1 MHQLTF
7 ENEFV
12 DTTSEYILNLSSIM
26 MPKPHY
32 SSHEED
38 WMERYMNINKL
49 MQMIINKMK
58 GYLKDDQL
66 GFKYQ

>member
-32 SSHEED
+32 SSHEG
-38 WMERYMNINKL
+38 RLNG
-49 MQMIINKMK
+49 MIHE
-58 GYLKDDQL
+58 Y
-66 GFKYQ
+66 

>member
-7 ENEFV
+7 GNEFV

-32 SSHEED
+32 SSHEG
-38 WMERYMNINKL
+38 RLNGTMNINKL